1 MGMRLQSTGPTRRQ
15 EIDVSLFELTEAEQA
30 TQRLIREFATREIA
44 PHSDEWDEAG
54 ALPLEV
60 YRRLGELGVFGL
72 AFPAELGGNDG
83 GLVAYCLALE
93 ELGKVDA
100 SVCITVE
107 AAVTLAGKPLHWFG
121 TPRQQQDW
129 LVPLAQGEAIG
140 AFGLTEPRG
149 GSDTAG
155 LATRAVRDGDDWVI
169 NGGKCFIT
177 NSGTPISKFVIVAAR
192 TGEKDIT
199 NFIVPRDTPGLD
211 LAPPYHK
218 LGWRSSDTRELTF
231 TDCRVPDDLRLGETG
246 NGLRQFLTVLEEGRI
261 AVAAMSVG
269 QAQGSLDQ
277 AVAYAKDRVQF
288 GRPIIEH
295 QAVAFR
301 LADLATEIEAAR
313 SLTYLTARKRQ
324 TGAAVK
330 AEAAMAKLFASE
342 TAQKAAVI
350 GVNIFG
356 GYGFMAETPISRFYR
371 DAPVLT
377 IGEGTSDILK
387 ILISRSL

>member
-1 MGMRLQSTGPTRRQ
+1 M
-15 EIDVSLFELTEAEQA
+15 SLFELTEAEQA

-192 TGEKDIT
+192 TDEKDIT

-288 GRPIIEH
+288 GKPIIEH

>member
-1 MGMRLQSTGPTRRQ
+1 MT
-15 EIDVSLFELTEAEQA
+15 LFELTEAEEA

-60 YRRLGELGVFGL
+60 YQRLGELGVFGL
-72 AFPAELGGNDG
+72 AFPTELGGNDG

-129 LVPLAQGEAIG
+129 LVPLARGEAIG

-155 LATRAVRDGDDWVI
+155 LATRAVREGDDWVL

-192 TGEKDIT
+192 TGERGIT
-199 NFIVPRDTPGLD
+199 NFIVPRETPGYE

-288 GRPIIEH
+288 GKPIIEH

-324 TGAAVK
+324 AGATVK

-350 GVNIFG
+350 GVNVFG